1 MQLERKTPF
10 KIFKVNKELAMKFVN
25 ANEQPHSHGY
35 EEILISIKGA
45 SEHYIDFESTTLQ
58 SPFIS
63 FVSKGKSHHLRP
75 LKNSNVEGYAI
86 LFQSEFVSETIFQL
100 HHLFH
105 ANAHI
110 EYSNNREFR
119 QIITLCEML
128 EDEAQQDL
136 LDYTIIHSLLSTL
149 LVILEGKKRKSLKN
163 SSYDKLDKAFI
174 TFLQLLEENFHHS
187 VNVSFYANKLF
198 MSNRNLNLI
207 CHRICQKSVSDIIQT
222 RKLTE
227 AKNLLITTD
236 KSIKEIGF
244 KIGYKEKAYFSSL
257 FKKKTGETPSGFRK
271 RSKAFFF

>member
-1 MQLERKTPF
+1 MQLERKSPF

-25 ANEQPHSHGY
+25 ANDQPHRHNY
-35 EEILISIKGA
+35 EEILISIKGT
-45 SEHYIDFESTTLQ
+45 SEHYIDFKSKTLQ

-75 LKNSNVEGYAI
+75 LKDSEIEGYAI

-110 EYSNNREFR
+110 EYTNNREFKR
-119 QIITLCEML
+119 IITLCEML
-128 EDEAQQDL
+128 EDEAQQEL
-136 LDYTIIHSLLSTL
+136 IDYTVIHSLLSTL
-149 LVILEGKKRKSLKN
+149 LVILEIKKRKSLEN
-163 SSYDKLDKAFI
+163 NANDKLDKAFI
-174 TFLQLLEENFHHS
+174 TFLQLLEENFHRS
-187 VNVSFYANKLF
+187 VNVSFYSDKLF

-207 CHRICQKSVSDIIQT
+207 CHRICQKSISDIIQI

-227 AKNLLITTD
+227 AKNLLITSD

-244 KIGYKEKAYFSSL
+244 LLGYKEKAYFSSV
-257 FKKKTGETPSGFRK
+257 FKNKTGETPSDFRK
-271 RSKAFFF
+271 RSKALFS